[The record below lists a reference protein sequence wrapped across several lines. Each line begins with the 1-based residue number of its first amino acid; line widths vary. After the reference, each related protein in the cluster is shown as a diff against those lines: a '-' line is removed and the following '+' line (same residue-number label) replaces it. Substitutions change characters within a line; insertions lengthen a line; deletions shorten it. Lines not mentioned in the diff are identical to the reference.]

1 MEVASFSA
9 CSTNVALVPLTALDC
24 ASRVAK
30 CWRRRLSNLLREDEK
45 RFQRSASAFLSKRGA
60 AFHSSRSVF
69 KRSPVA
75 FQLSESA
82 RDSASAMIFSFASI
96 IPVRRSAFA
105 AASAAFFASCA
116 ARPPSISGRIWSTEF
131 ASALKS
137 PTPLRFSTCLR
148 NLSTACIASE
158 GTIAPLFTRAAR
170 RTTSDAS
177 TSNLRTK

>member
-1 MEVASFSA
+1 MFLAAKNASCAALKRAQSFASSLGLPRPAAFHWSIKVLKVRAVATQSVEVASFSA

-45 RFQRSASAFLSKRGA
+45 RFQRSASAFLSNRGA

-82 RDSASAMIFSFASI
+82 RDSASAMIFSFASM

-105 AASAAFFASCA
+105 AASAAFLASCA
-116 ARPPSISGRIWSTEF
+116 ARPPSISGRI
-131 ASALKS
+131 
-137 PTPLRFSTCLR
+137 
-148 NLSTACIASE
+148 
-158 GTIAPLFTRAAR
+158 
-170 RTTSDAS
+170 
-177 TSNLRTK
+177 